1 MGWSEN
7 MNAQRKEQSAFSAA
21 KWMTG
26 SSYVAFVTG
35 FVGNIF
41 ITKALGPE
49 SYGVYSYLVWMV
61 SIAVGLTSGGIN
73 ITVIQLISEAIG
85 AKESDQAN
93 ALLAWLR
100 RMLWIG
106 MLLMIALLVIT
117 LFFPVLYPSAVSEK
131 LYLYL
136 GFTALCTALKSAYIF
151 DASASKGYAIFY
163 TEALTNSL
171 TGLVTLCASALLYL
185 TGQGLNEYLALFAA
199 SSLMQPIM
207 ARRIMRHH
215 NVAACSGPIP
225 QDVRARTL
233 SALGWNVALSLVGM
247 LSTKSADTYLLG
259 LQSLTVYVGYYN
271 IASSLTKSGLDLLTS
286 GFSSMLLP
294 FISRARAEGGREK
307 VQQLF
312 SGAVRFYQFA
322 GILVAGGAYLMSEPM
337 VLLLYGPA
345 YEEVIPALR
354 VMALVGGML
363 LPNAAYSAAFIATD
377 NHRARLAFI
386 ILSSAVSVITSIIF
400 IPWLGYKGA
409 LISIFTGNVV
419 TYAFVVVTAHVALKI
434 RFPIKEVLLQWLSA
448 GIPFFTLAML
458 LPTDSSLGWSFL
470 ATIIFGAT
478 FVFISLK
485 IGAWPADDVN
495 MLRNKSKIADQL
507 INKLITRRTS

>member
-1 MGWSEN
+1 
-7 MNAQRKEQSAFSAA
+7 MNVQRKEQSAFSAA

-35 FVGNIF
+35 FIGNIF

-49 SYGVYSYLVWMV
+49 AYGLYSYLIWMV
-61 SIAVGLTSGGIN
+61 SVAVGLTSGGIN
-73 ITVIQLISEAIG
+73 ITVIRFVSEAIG
-85 AKESDQAN
+85 AKEPDQAN

-100 RMLWIG
+100 RLLWAG
-106 MLLMIALLVIT
+106 MVLMTALLGAS
-117 LFFPVLYPSAVSEK
+117 LFFPEMYPSAIAER

-136 GFTALCTALKSAYIF
+136 GFTALCAVLKSAYMF
-151 DASASKGYAIFY
+151 EASASKGYAIFY
-163 TEALTNSL
+163 TEAVTNSVM
-171 TGLVTLCASALLYL
+171 GLATLCASALLYL
-185 TGQGLNEYLALFAA
+185 TGQGLNAYLALFAI

-207 ARRIMRHH
+207 ARQIMRRH
-215 NVAACSGPIP
+215 NVIACPGPIP
-225 QDVRARTL
+225 ADVQARTW
-233 SALGWNVALSLVGM
+233 SALRWNVALSLVSM

-259 LQSLTVYVGYYN
+259 LQSLTAYVGYYN
-271 IASSLTKSGLDLLTS
+271 IAASLTKSGLDLLTS

-294 FISRARAEGGREK
+294 FISRAGAEGGKEK

-345 YEEVIPALR
+345 YQEVIPALR

-386 ILSSAVSVITSIIF
+386 IVSALVSVITSVVF
-400 IPWLGYKGA
+400 IPWMGYKGA
-409 LISIFTGNVV
+409 LISIFAGNVG
-419 TYAFVVVTAHVALKI
+419 TYAFVAVTAHVALKI
-434 RFPIKEVLLQWLSA
+434 RFPIQDVLLQWLSA
-448 GIPFFTLAML
+448 AVPFAALVL
-458 LPTDSSLGWSFL
+458 VLPAHSPLYLSLL
-470 ATIIFGAT
+470 ATFAFGAA
-478 FVFISLK
+478 FVFMSLN
-485 IGAWPADDVN
+485 IGAWDANDIA
-495 MLRNKSKIADQL
+495 MLRQRSKWADRLLNVL
-507 INKLITRRTS
+507 IVRRIS

>member
-1 MGWSEN
+1 
-7 MNAQRKEQSAFSAA
+7 
-21 KWMTG
+21 MTG

-49 SYGVYSYLVWMV
+49 HYGVYSYLIWMV

-85 AKESDQAN
+85 AKQADQAN

-100 RMLWIG
+100 RLLWLA
-106 MLLMIALLVIT
+106 MVLVCALLVIT
-117 LFFPVLYPSAVSEK
+117 LFFPEVYPSAIAEK
-131 LYLYL
+131 MYLYL
-136 GFTALCTALKSAYIF
+136 GFTALCTVLKSAYVF

-163 TEALTNSL
+163 TEALTNSV

-185 TGQGLNEYLALFAA
+185 TGQGLNEYLTLFAA
-199 SSLMQPIM
+199 SALMQPIM
-207 ARRIMRHH
+207 AKRIMRHH
-215 NVAACSGPIP
+215 HIIACPGPIP
-225 QDVRARTL
+225 DVLKTRTV
-233 SALGWNVALSLVGM
+233 SALRWNIALSLVGM

-307 VQQLF
+307 VQELF

-322 GILVAGGAYLMSEPM
+322 GILVAGGAYLLSEPM
-337 VLLLYGPA
+337 VLLLYGSP

-377 NHRARLAFI
+377 NHRARLIFI
-386 ILSSAVSVITSIIF
+386 ILSSAISVITSIIF

-409 LISIFTGNVV
+409 LISIFAGNVV
-419 TYAFVVVTAHVALKI
+419 TYVFVVVVAHVFLKI
-434 RFPIKEVLLQWLSA
+434 HFPLKQVLLQWVSA
-448 GIPFFTLAML
+448 ALPFAALAL
-458 LPTDSSLGWSFL
+458 ILPPHSALGWSLL
-470 ATIIFGAT
+470 ATFIFGAT
-478 FVFISLK
+478 FVFISLNM
-485 IGAWPADDVN
+485 GAWPTDDIN
-495 MLRNKSKIADQL
+495 MLRSKSKIADQIL
-507 INKLITRRTS
+507 EKLIVRRLR

>member
-1 MGWSEN
+1 MKK
-7 MNAQRKEQSAFSAA
+7 MNVQRKEQSAFSAA

-35 FVGNIF
+35 FIGNIF

-49 SYGVYSYLVWMV
+49 HYGVYSYLIWMV
-61 SIAVGLTSGGIN
+61 TIAVGLTSGGLN
-73 ITVIQLISEAIG
+73 ITVIRFISEAIG
-85 AKESDQAN
+85 AKEPDQAN

-100 RMLWIG
+100 RLLWTG
-106 MLLMIALLVIT
+106 MLLMTALLVVT
-117 LFFPVLYPSAVSEK
+117 LFFPAVYPSAVAEK

-136 GFTALCTALKSAYIF
+136 GFTALCAVLKSAYMF

-163 TEALTNSL
+163 TEAVTNSVM
-171 TGLVTLCASALLYL
+171 GLATLCASALLYL
-185 TGQGLNEYLALFAA
+185 TGQGLEGYLALFAV
-199 SSLMQPIM
+199 SSLAQPIM
-207 ARRIMRHH
+207 ARQIMRRHH
-215 NVAACSGPIP
+215 VTACPGPIP
-225 QDVRARTL
+225 DDLKARTW
-233 SALGWNVALSLVGM
+233 SALRWNVTLSLVGM

-271 IASSLTKSGLDLLTS
+271 IAASLTKSGLDLLTS

-294 FISRARAEGGREK
+294 FISRAGAEGGREK

-386 ILSSAVSVITSIIF
+386 ILSSVVSVITSIVF

-409 LISIFTGNVV
+409 LISIFAGNVG
-419 TYAFVVVTAHVALKI
+419 TYVFVAVTAHVALKI
-434 RFPIKEVLLQWLSA
+434 RFPVKQVLLQWLSA
-448 GIPFFTLAML
+448 ALPFAALAML
-458 LPTDSSLGWSFL
+458 LPLHSSLGVSLL
-470 ATIIFGAT
+470 ATAAFGAV
-478 FVFISLK
+478 FVFMSLN
-485 IGAWPADDVN
+485 IGAWPADDIS
-495 MLRNKSKIADQL
+495 MLRQKSKLADRLLDTL
-507 INKLITRRTS
+507 IIRRLA